1 MEDALLS
8 EIIIESLAM
17 HQAIVVKTLACSM
30 CGLEPLPPLSVGL
43 STPDLFV
50 NLVTHFIHF
59 SSVLNTGNLP
69 MMAKELK

>member
-43 STPDLFV
+43 STPDLFCQ
-50 NLVTHFIHF
+50 LGHPFHSF
-59 SSVLNTGNLP
+59 
-69 MMAKELK
+69 